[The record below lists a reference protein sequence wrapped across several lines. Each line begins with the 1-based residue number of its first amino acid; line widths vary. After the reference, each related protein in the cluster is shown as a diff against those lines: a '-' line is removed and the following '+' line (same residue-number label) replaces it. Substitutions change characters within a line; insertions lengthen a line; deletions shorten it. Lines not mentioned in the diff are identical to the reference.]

1 MLRRRLELKDSFNL
15 LYKYLLFEINKIRDI
30 KKRFNI
36 FVAFLYIIYLFGKI
50 LIYVIIIVTFIIT
63 ILSLYEP
70 SEIKCDS
77 DSESETEINPP
88 QEEIIEKSKGK
99 QKAVYSDEQDNKK
112 DYDSEDEK
120 KIYAGQS
127 GDPGKYSGY
136 HLRGHMV
143 CVATRQH
150 GPFADDVGIEPETSR
165 SVTVFLQQWRN
176 STV

>member
-1 MLRRRLELKDSFNL
+1 MDWADIPIVDVSAANTPEGRASLVSTIRDAMHSVGMFYVVNHGLPQSEVCLSLALPHLIL
-15 LYKYLLFEINKIRDI
+15 LILPFVSQNNRIRDI
-30 KKRFNI
+30 ANAMF
-36 FVAFLYIIYLFGKI
+36 
-50 LIYVIIIVTFIIT
+50 
-63 ILSLYEP
+63 
-70 SEIKCDS
+70 
-77 DSESETEINPP
+77 TE
-88 QEEIIEKSKGK
+88 
-99 QKAVYSDEQDNKK
+99 V
-112 DYDSEDEK
+112 SEDEK

-165 SVTVFLQQWRN
+165 SVTAFLQQWRN